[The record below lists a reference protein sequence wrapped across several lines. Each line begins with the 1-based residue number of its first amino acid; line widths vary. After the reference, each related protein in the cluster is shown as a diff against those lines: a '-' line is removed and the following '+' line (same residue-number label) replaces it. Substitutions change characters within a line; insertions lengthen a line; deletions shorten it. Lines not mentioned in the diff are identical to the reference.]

1 MGYRPVVRIPFLNIG
16 VSSGEVSCQETETS
30 IMIVQSD
37 PDGALVPRHASQA
50 GLESELR
57 SNTTGND

>member
-1 MGYRPVVRIPFLNIG
+1 MGYGAVVRVPLLHIC
-16 VSSGEVSCQETETS
+16 VSSGEVSCQEAETG
-30 IMIVQSD
+30 IVIVQSD

-57 SNTTGND
+57 SNTADDD